1 MKNIYFRLVML
12 LVCCVTLSS
21 CSDDADSGKD
31 NEIPRDI
38 DIVGTWKLTIAD
50 GGWNGYQLMVFH
62 PDGKFTLEEFRLEDG
77 SYDISQGTYRR
88 MYDIIQM
95 TYLTENGLPY
105 QGDDDVVIYTILS
118 LSDNRMSLRLEDSS
132 PGHDTDYTDE
142 HYAVWD
148 RVSE

>member
-1 MKNIYFRLVML
+1 ML

-50 GGWNGYQLMVFH
+50 GDWNGYQLMVFH

-77 SYDISQGTYRR
+77 SYDICQGRYRR

-105 QGDDDVVIYTILS
+105 QDDDEVVIYTILS
-118 LSDNRMSLRLEDSS
+118 LSDNRMSLRLEDSC
-132 PGHDTDYTDE
+132 PDHDTDYTDE

>member
-1 MKNIYFRLVML
+1 MVML